1 MRTRPNLALKA
12 ENLQN
17 LNGNR
22 LKKLTQSTEKSR
34 EKAFF
39 KIVETAQ
46 LPCEPLMILTDPQ
59 KKTAHTIQSI
69 LDFIFTLSK
78 MIDFWWK
85 NEKIYEKQP
94 FLKQEIE
101 NRTPRKASFPVR
113 IWSFFM
119 WTRGNPKKKT
129 PHTIQTILGFFF
141 FNGKWL
147 FFREKLNF
155 FGYFPGRKRNF
166 RKGWIVW
173 GVFFLGS
180 VRMIR
185 GSHGSW
191 ADSMVSK
198 AEILFNFL
206 LIKTI
211 ENLFWS

>member
-1 MRTRPNLALKA
+1 MNFDQFWKSVNWNFSGVGGFAHKWREFITEIIK
-12 ENLQN
+12 EN
-17 LNGNR
+17 
-22 LKKLTQSTEKSR
+22 E
-34 EKAFF
+34 AFEWIWV
-39 KIVETAQ
+39 KI
-46 LPCEPLMILTDPQ
+46 
-59 KKTAHTIQSI
+59 H
-69 LDFIFTLSK
+69 
-78 MIDFWWK
+78 
-85 NEKIYEKQP
+85 EKQL
-94 FLKQEIE
+94 FLNKEIE